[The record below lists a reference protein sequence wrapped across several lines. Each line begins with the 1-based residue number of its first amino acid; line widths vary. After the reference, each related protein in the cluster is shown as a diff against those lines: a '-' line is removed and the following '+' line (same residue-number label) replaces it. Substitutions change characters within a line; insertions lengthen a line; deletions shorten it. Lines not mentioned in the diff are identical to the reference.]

1 MSATQYFGDHWS
13 FSAAWAHAGNIFAF
27 LVSLLLLC
35 GVPSLLSASQI
46 DSAQVAKKVTAEGK
60 LMTRQ
65 QWRGPRTRAP
75 YLTMI
80 GQAVAPDTRVTIISD
95 HIGRQGYPCDE
106 PRQAEHDQQASRP
119 NDAVWFLRCQNA
131 LQIRLISTE
140 GAQLGVQDYGKH
152 RNGTSETPAG
162 PAHKLVAHRS
172 PDAQAR
178 RDNTVATYR
187 RHCCQSRARRQ
198 CPGKLRA

>member
-13 FSAAWAHAGNIFAF
+13 FSAAWAHAGNMFAF

-46 DSAQVAKKVTAEGK
+46 DSAQVAKKVTVEGK

-95 HIGRQGYPCDE
+95 HNADKDIPAMSHGKPSTTSGHLGTTKPFGSSAARM
-106 PRQAEHDQQASRP
+106 
-119 NDAVWFLRCQNA
+119 RC
-131 LQIRLISTE
+131 RL
-140 GAQLGVQDYGKH
+140 
-152 RNGTSETPAG
+152 
-162 PAHKLVAHRS
+162 
-172 PDAQAR
+172 
-178 RDNTVATYR
+178 
-187 RHCCQSRARRQ
+187 
-198 CPGKLRA
+198 